1 MRLSE
6 IEDKEWMSSAKH
18 PEDMTDSELRD
29 WLKKPANKGPGS
41 ATWRKLIRQE
51 MKKRGLS
58 LKEAEVS
65 ERYGMRA
72 GSTGQRQA
80 QSDMVNMNK
89 RANNKAQDQNRE
101 MMLRQKSANR
111 RAGRLQTKIATGLPS
126 RILNPQQPQA
136 PEAQG

>member
-6 IEDKEWMSSAKH
+6 IVEGKNTWYEDGVEMCSKDCCGQPVVECTCGPDCKH
-18 PEDMTDSELRD
+18 CECYKINET
-29 WLKKPANKGPGS
+29 
-41 ATWRKLIRQE
+41 
-51 MKKRGLS
+51 
-58 LKEAEVS
+58 EVS

-72 GSTGQRQA
+72 GNTAQRQA

-101 MMLRQKSANR
+101 IMLRQKSANR
-111 RAGRLQTKIATGLPS
+111 RAGRLQTKTATGLPS
-126 RILNPQQPQA
+126 RLLNPQQPQA